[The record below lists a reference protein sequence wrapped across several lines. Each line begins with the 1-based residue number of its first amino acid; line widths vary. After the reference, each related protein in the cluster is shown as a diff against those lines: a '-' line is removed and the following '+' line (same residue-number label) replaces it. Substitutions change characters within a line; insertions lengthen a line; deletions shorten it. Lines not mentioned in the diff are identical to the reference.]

1 MAPAAARPAVAV
13 AGGDYDRGRQ
23 PDARAEENAGTC
35 SDRIPG
41 RARGRSA
48 AATRVTR
55 AAAAACLALLTAA
68 GLAGCYTQASAG
80 TNIMLATAYVPL
92 PTSGRTVAYL
102 VIRNNGG
109 TDRLIGARTS
119 AGGQVS
125 LRAPRGEGS
134 VVMHTVRSA
143 TIPGHGAVR
152 LIPDGLHLLIT
163 GARRMHSGKDI
174 TLTLT
179 FAHAGPV
186 SVEALV
192 TNPQTGGSSYFLN

>member
-1 MAPAAARPAVAV
+1 MPGPVLTGYRAAR
-13 AGGDYDRGRQ
+13 AGAG
-23 PDARAEENAGTC
+23 ARA
-35 SDRIPG
+35 
-41 RARGRSA
+41 
-48 AATRVTR
+48 TR

-68 GLAGCYTQASAG
+68 GLAGCYAPASAG
-80 TNIMLATAYVPL
+80 TSIELATAYVPL

-109 TDRLIGARTS
+109 TDRLLGARTS

-125 LRAPRGEGS
+125 LRDPKAEGS
-134 VVMHTVRSA
+134 VVMHTVRSVP
-143 TIPGHGAVR
+143 IPGHSTIR
-152 LIPDGLHLLIT
+152 LVPDGLHLLIT
-163 GARRMHSGKDI
+163 GARPMHSGKDI

-179 FAHAGPV
+179 FAHAGTV